1 MLIDETN
8 EDVNTW
14 KDIVF
19 MDQKTHSK
27 NTNFSRLYV
36 NLMEFLS
43 KSQQI
48 FVDMDNII
56 LKFVWKDEGV
66 RITKTI
72 LIKVNKLEE
81 SIYPISRLRIQLQ

>member
-1 MLIDETN
+1 
-8 EDVNTW
+8 
-14 KDIVF
+14 
-19 MDQKTHSK
+19 
-27 NTNFSRLYV
+27 
-36 NLMEFLS
+36 MEFLS

-81 SIYPISRLRIQLQ
+81 SIYPISRLRI